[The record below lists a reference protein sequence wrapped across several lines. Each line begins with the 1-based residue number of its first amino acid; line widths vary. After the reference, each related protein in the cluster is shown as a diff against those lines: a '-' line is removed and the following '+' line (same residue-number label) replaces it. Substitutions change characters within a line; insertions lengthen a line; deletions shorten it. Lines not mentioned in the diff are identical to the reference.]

1 MIGSMVR
8 WMLLA
13 VVSGSVAFGQTAITE
28 QSIAA
33 RLKQGPFVLLRGM
46 YAGDKLNF
54 DADGK
59 LIGPARTL
67 PFSLSA
73 VVIDKIK
80 LDDTELAIEGEH
92 AALEFEPTNGRG
104 EPSRTK
110 VIPFRMKLHPGV
122 TITVERNP
130 AHPDGLDAALERIF
144 SVGFDE
150 SLVDS
155 APEFWRPWL
164 RHKLDPA
171 APVYA
176 GPSGVAK
183 FDRTAGVSAPVLQY
197 DPDPQ
202 FSVVAK
208 EAHVGG
214 VCVVGVVINAQ
225 GRPQQSWIVKPMGD
239 GLDEEAIVAVNQYRF
254 KPARQHGEP
263 VPVRINI
270 EVNFRN

>member
-1 MIGSMVR
+1 M
-8 WMLLA
+8 LA
-13 VVSGSVAFGQTAITE
+13 VVGGSVAFGQTAITE
-28 QSIAA
+28 QSIAL

-54 DADGK
+54 DADGN
-59 LIGPARTL
+59 LIGSARTL

-73 VVIDKIK
+73 VVIEKVK
-80 LDDTELAIEGEH
+80 LGDTELTIEGEH
-92 AALEFEPTNGRG
+92 AALEFEPMNGRG

-110 VIPFRMKLHPGV
+110 VVPFGRKLHPGV

-171 APVYA
+171 APVDA
-176 GPSGVAK
+176 APPGIEKIDPK
-183 FDRTAGVSAPVLQY
+183 AGVSAPVLRY

-202 FSVVAK
+202 YSEVAR
-208 EAHVGG
+208 EAHVDGM
-214 VCVVGVVINAQ
+214 CVVGLVIDAQ
-225 GRPQQSWIVKPMGD
+225 GKPQQSWIVKPVGD
-239 GLDEEAIVAVNQYRF
+239 GLDEEAIAVVNQYRF
-254 KPARQHGEP
+254 KPAMKHGQP
-263 VPVRINI
+263 VPVRVNI